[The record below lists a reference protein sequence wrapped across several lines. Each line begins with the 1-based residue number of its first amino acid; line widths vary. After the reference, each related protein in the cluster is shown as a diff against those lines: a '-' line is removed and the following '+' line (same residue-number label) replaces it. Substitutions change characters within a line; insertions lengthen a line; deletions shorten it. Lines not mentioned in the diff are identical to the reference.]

1 MDKRPSEARRD
12 ISRLGEPELTLA
24 KRGEGSD
31 PRLVELVRLLARRAA
46 RELYEAEMKER
57 GTTRS

>member
-12 ISRLGEPELTLA
+12 LSRLGEPELTLV

-46 RELYEAEMKER
+46 LELYETEMRER
-57 GTTRS
+57 STTRS